1 MITDQK
7 KVEII
12 NEINFHFK
20 DIVDDMIGTYT
31 SIDGLVAEQ
40 EWSDEEVKFILN
52 NLQCISID
60 IGEK

>member
-12 NEINFHFK
+12 NKVNFHFK
-20 DIVDDMIGTYT
+20 DVIDDMIGQYT
-31 SIDGLVAEQ
+31 SIDGFV
-40 EWSDEEVKFILN
+40 SDEEWNEEEIHFVMN
-52 NLQCISID
+52 NLQCVSID